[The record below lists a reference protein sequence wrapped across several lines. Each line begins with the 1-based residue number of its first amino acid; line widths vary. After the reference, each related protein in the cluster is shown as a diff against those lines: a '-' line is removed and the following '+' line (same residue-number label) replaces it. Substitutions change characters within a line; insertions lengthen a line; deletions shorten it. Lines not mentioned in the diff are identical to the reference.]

1 MSAKLIIFLVCIF
14 LVILFLVIDIIL
26 KEAGYKKE
34 YLSKADQINQLL
46 DEIKSLQAEN
56 NGYKDVITRIQHEE
70 EEYLTAEGIALKA
83 EVAEIKT
90 EKATLLKEY
99 EDLSNTITGLEKK
112 AETITAMMEA
122 RVAAIQREQTIKEN
136 MSDYCLS
143 VDAADL
149 ADIEQLNQLK
159 PKLHKPRILCM
170 LIWQTYFQKQLTALC
185 NSIFGAKTVCGI
197 YKITN
202 QLDNYCY
209 VGQSVDIAK
218 RIAEHV
224 KCGLGI
230 DTPAGNKLYDAMLRD
245 GVQNFSFEL
254 LEACPRTELDAK
266 EKEYIS
272 IYDCYNLGY
281 NSNRGNSV
289 KKNY

>member
-1 MSAKLIIFLVCIF
+1 
-14 LVILFLVIDIIL
+14 
-26 KEAGYKKE
+26 
-34 YLSKADQINQLL
+34 
-46 DEIKSLQAEN
+46 
-56 NGYKDVITRIQHEE
+56 
-70 EEYLTAEGIALKA
+70 
-83 EVAEIKT
+83 
-90 EKATLLKEY
+90 
-99 EDLSNTITGLEKK
+99 
-112 AETITAMMEA
+112 
-122 RVAAIQREQTIKEN
+122 
-136 MSDYCLS
+136 
-143 VDAADL
+143 
-149 ADIEQLNQLK
+149 
-159 PKLHKPRILCM
+159 M
-170 LIWQTYFQKQLTALC
+170 LIWQTYFQKQLTSLC
-185 NSIFGAKTVCGI
+185 NSIFGSKVVCGI

-230 DTPAGNKLYDAMLRD
+230 DTPAGNKLYEAMLRD

-266 EKEYIS
+266 EKEYIA

-281 NSNRGNSV
+281 NSNRGNST